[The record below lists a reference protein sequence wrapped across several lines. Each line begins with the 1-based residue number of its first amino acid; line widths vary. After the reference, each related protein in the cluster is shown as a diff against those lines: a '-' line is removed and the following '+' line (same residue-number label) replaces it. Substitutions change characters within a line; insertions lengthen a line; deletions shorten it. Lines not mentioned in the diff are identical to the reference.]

1 MHRLVGL
8 TALLALFAAGPA
20 FAAPKDK
27 DKEKSEEEE
36 DYSDEPMPDE
46 GDFEEEGGDVPTPKR
61 LDEGDK
67 SDEEAEPDDLDFD
80 DEEEEDLEF
89 RDEED
94 QETIKPRG
102 PGEDTA
108 QIYRDTQK
116 KLTEVTPDEELIA
129 WEAYL
134 KKYPKSLFRERIET
148 RTEELSAEL
157 FGERVPG
164 SDTGAR
170 REDAANREL
179 NFTSP
184 LQFASADPRSR
195 IGATA
200 ELGIPNWFAP
210 HLDAEFQILRHF
222 SVHAGLDQD
231 VSGIAINL
239 GAKYALLKS
248 ARTNTVLSGAL
259 DFKLNTDPAFPIL
272 RPALMA
278 GQRLPVLEGLYLQAE
293 VGVDAELRDPAGVRL
308 FYGFNAEL
316 RANEVV
322 YAYLETT
329 GTLKYLGSQ
338 DFGSFQFMVASFG
351 MKFVPSKG
359 GFPSQLA
366 NKQGLFITH
375 EKKPIVIVLGANIP
389 YSARYW
395 GFYRGSVTVGA
406 EWYL

>member
-8 TALLALFAAGPA
+8 TALLALLAAGPA

-27 DKEKSEEEE
+27 DKPKSEEEE

-46 GDFEEEGGDVPTPKR
+46 GDFEEDGGEVPAPKR
-61 LDEGDK
+61 LDEDDK
-67 SDEEAEPDDLDFD
+67 QDDEAEPDDLDFN
-80 DEEEEDLEF
+80 DEEAEDLEF

-116 KLTEVTPDEELIA
+116 KLSEASPDEELIA
-129 WEAYL
+129 WESYL
-134 KKYPKSLFRERIET
+134 KKYPKSLFKERIDT
-148 RTEELSAEL
+148 RTEALSADL

-164 SDTGAR
+164 SDDGAR

-179 NFTSP
+179 DYTSP
-184 LQFASADPRSR
+184 LQFGSADPRTR

-200 ELGIPNWFAP
+200 EIGIPNWFAP
-210 HLDAEFQILRHF
+210 HVDAEFQILRHF
-222 SVHAGLDQD
+222 SVHAGVDQD
-231 VSGIAINL
+231 VTGPAIAL
-239 GAKYALLKS
+239 GAKYAIVKS
-248 ARTNTVLSGAL
+248 ARTDTVLSGAL
-259 DFKLNTDPAFPIL
+259 DVKLCTEPTFPGL
-272 RPALMA
+272 RPAIMA
-278 GQRLPVLEGLYLQAE
+278 GQKLPVLEGLYLQAE
-293 VGVDAELRDPAGVRL
+293 VGVDAELRDPAGLRF

-316 RANEVV
+316 RANAVV

-329 GTLKYLGSQ
+329 GTLKYLGSE

-359 GFPSQLA
+359 GFPTQLA
-366 NKQGLFITH
+366 NKEGVIITH